1 MNESFMRKIYEAGPE
16 LDENMMQ
23 QGLNFY
29 GQQFKNLIQT
39 FPGTDAPIFLAA
51 PFRPPWKKLEEPKA
65 APGTSLYLPRA
76 VELTMEQHKP
86 EEGLRVL
93 LEGFAHYFNCIAEAL
108 GPYPMADTAMLIMLH
123 RHIAA
128 SLAKQDPAAAQMA
141 DELEKT
147 VKLPPVDF
155 YAASKK

>member
-51 PFRPPWKKLEEPKA
+51 MKGR
-65 APGTSLYLPRA
+65 SR
-76 VELTMEQHKP
+76 
-86 EEGLRVL
+86 
-93 LEGFAHYFNCIAEAL
+93 
-108 GPYPMADTAMLIMLH
+108 
-123 RHIAA
+123 
-128 SLAKQDPAAAQMA
+128 
-141 DELEKT
+141 
-147 VKLPPVDF
+147 
-155 YAASKK
+155 

>member
-51 PFRPPWKKLEEPKA
+51 MKA
-65 APGTSLYLPRA
+65 VRDSIRGVMPA
-76 VELTMEQHKP
+76 
-86 EEGLRVL
+86 
-93 LEGFAHYFNCIAEAL
+93 N
-108 GPYPMADTAMLIMLH
+108 GP
-123 RHIAA
+123 
-128 SLAKQDPAAAQMA
+128 
-141 DELEKT
+141 ELEDDILQNVTT
-147 VKLPPVDF
+147 VVIPIPGG
-155 YAASKK
+155 KK

>member
-51 PFRPPWKKLEEPKA
+51 MKA
-65 APGTSLYLPRA
+65 VHDSICGVMPA
-76 VELTMEQHKP
+76 
-86 EEGLRVL
+86 
-93 LEGFAHYFNCIAEAL
+93 N
-108 GPYPMADTAMLIMLH
+108 GP
-123 RHIAA
+123 
-128 SLAKQDPAAAQMA
+128 
-141 DELEKT
+141 ELEDDILQHVTT
-147 VKLPPVDF
+147 VVIPIPGG
-155 YAASKK
+155 KK

>member
-51 PFRPPWKKLEEPKA
+51 MKAVHDGFRGVMPA
-65 APGTSLYLPRA
+65 
-76 VELTMEQHKP
+76 
-86 EEGLRVL
+86 
-93 LEGFAHYFNCIAEAL
+93 N
-108 GPYPMADTAMLIMLH
+108 GP
-123 RHIAA
+123 
-128 SLAKQDPAAAQMA
+128 
-141 DELEKT
+141 ELEDDILRHVT
-147 VKLPPVDF
+147 TIVIPIPGG
-155 YAASKK
+155 KK

>member
-51 PFRPPWKKLEEPKA
+51 MKA
-65 APGTSLYLPRA
+65 VHDSIRGVMPA
-76 VELTMEQHKP
+76 
-86 EEGLRVL
+86 
-93 LEGFAHYFNCIAEAL
+93 N
-108 GPYPMADTAMLIMLH
+108 GP
-123 RHIAA
+123 
-128 SLAKQDPAAAQMA
+128 
-141 DELEKT
+141 ELEDDILQHVNT
-147 VKLPPVDF
+147 VVIPIPGG
-155 YAASKK
+155 KK

>member
-51 PFRPPWKKLEEPKA
+51 MKTVHDSIRGVMPA
-65 APGTSLYLPRA
+65 
-76 VELTMEQHKP
+76 
-86 EEGLRVL
+86 
-93 LEGFAHYFNCIAEAL
+93 N
-108 GPYPMADTAMLIMLH
+108 GP
-123 RHIAA
+123 
-128 SLAKQDPAAAQMA
+128 
-141 DELEKT
+141 ELEDDILQHVTT
-147 VKLPPVDF
+147 VVIPIPGG
-155 YAASKK
+155 KK

>member
-51 PFRPPWKKLEEPKA
+51 MKDVHDSIRGVMPA
-65 APGTSLYLPRA
+65 
-76 VELTMEQHKP
+76 
-86 EEGLRVL
+86 
-93 LEGFAHYFNCIAEAL
+93 N
-108 GPYPMADTAMLIMLH
+108 GP
-123 RHIAA
+123 
-128 SLAKQDPAAAQMA
+128 
-141 DELEKT
+141 ELEDDILQHVTT
-147 VKLPPVDF
+147 VVIPIPGG
-155 YAASKK
+155 KK